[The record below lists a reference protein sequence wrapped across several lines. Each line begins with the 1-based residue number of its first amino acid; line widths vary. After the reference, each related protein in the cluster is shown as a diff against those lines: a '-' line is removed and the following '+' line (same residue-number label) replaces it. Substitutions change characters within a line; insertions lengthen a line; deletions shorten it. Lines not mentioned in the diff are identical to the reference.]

1 MCHRA
6 EGLCLMVV
14 SIWFLSL
21 DASWACACGC
31 VLVSDPGLE
40 TLAKG
45 KTRTR
50 MREASLSGTVR
61 RFCAR
66 RGELWERGSRSMWW
80 ARRSVAL
87 NGLCVGGEGVVDCR
101 ERRERAS
108 THGLEREWR
117 KVEVVEVRGERIGP
131 VDGRRLWF
139 EAGDPNPNHRH
150 QRR

>member
-50 MREASLSGTVR
+50 MRETSLSGTVR
-61 RFCAR
+61 QFCAR
-66 RGELWERGSRSMWW
+66 RGELWERGSPRSRSTWW
-80 ARRSVAL
+80 ARRSVAS

-101 ERRERAS
+101 ERREC
-108 THGLEREWR
+108 EWR
-117 KVEVVEVRGERIGP
+117 KVEVVKVRGERIGQ

-139 EAGDPNPNHRH
+139 EAGPSP
-150 QRR
+150 

>member
-1 MCHRA
+1 
-6 EGLCLMVV
+6 
-14 SIWFLSL
+14 
-21 DASWACACGC
+21 
-31 VLVSDPGLE
+31 
-40 TLAKG
+40 
-45 KTRTR
+45 
-50 MREASLSGTVR
+50 MRETSLSGTVR

-66 RGELWERGSRSMWW
+66 RGELWERGSPRSRSTWW

-87 NGLCVGGEGVVDCR
+87 KGLCVGGEGVVDCR